1 MSVPDLSL
9 AGKVAVVTG
18 GSRGIGREI
27 ALAFAEAGADVVV
40 CSRALDNSLEE
51 VAGEIQGLGRRSLAV
66 PTDVTQSAAVDNL
79 VQRTVDEFGTIDI
92 LVNNA
97 GIVVK
102 AAVVEQKEEDWDRV
116 MDTNLKGYYLCSQA
130 VSRVMTDQ
138 KKGNIISIASA
149 RAFRGG
155 RERVSYCVSKTGV
168 VMLTRVLAL
177 ELADY
182 NIRVNAIAP
191 GWLQTK
197 LNEFVWRDPKAYDE
211 IAATIPMKR
220 WGTLREIA
228 NVALFLASDI
238 SGYVTGHTLVADGGL
253 LA

>member
-9 AGKVAVVTG
+9 TGKAAVVTG
-18 GSRGIGREI
+18 SSRGIGREI

-40 CSRALDNSLEE
+40 CSRARDNSLEE
-51 VAGEIQGLGRRSLAV
+51 VAGEIRGLGRRSLAV

-102 AAVVEQKEEDWDRV
+102 AAVVEQKEEDWDKV

-130 VSRVMTDQ
+130 VSRVMIDR

-155 RERVSYCVSKTGV
+155 RERVSYCVSKAGV

-228 NVALFLASDI
+228 NVALFLAADL